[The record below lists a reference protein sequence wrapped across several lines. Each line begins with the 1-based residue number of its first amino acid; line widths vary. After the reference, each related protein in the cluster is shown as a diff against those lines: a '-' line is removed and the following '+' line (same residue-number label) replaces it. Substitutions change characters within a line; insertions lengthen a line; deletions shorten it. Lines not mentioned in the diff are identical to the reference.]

1 MTSPD
6 IGFPRASR
14 RIPSLGLL
22 LLLTLLLPLS
32 GCLLLA
38 AGAGAGV
45 GAGATWY
52 YSAAREEVGS
62 DPREVVA
69 AAAAALEEMEIV
81 VTRRKASAIDGEV
94 VGRTA
99 RDEKVQV
106 TATSRVEGRTAVEVR
121 VGLIDDDAARRI
133 LGAILRRL

>member
-1 MTSPD
+1 MTFPD
-6 IGFPRASR
+6 AVSHRAPSRAS
-14 RIPSLGLL
+14 SLGPVLL
-22 LLLTLLLPLS
+22 LALLVPLS

-38 AGAGAGV
+38 AGAGV

-52 YSAAREEVGS
+52 YSAAREEVDS

-69 AAAAALEEMEIV
+69 AAAATLEEMDIIV
-81 VTRRKASAIDGEV
+81 TTREASAIDGEV

-106 TATSRVEGRTAVEVR
+106 TATSKEEGRTAVEVR
-121 VGLIDDDAARRI
+121 VGLIDDDASRRI
-133 LGAILRRL
+133 LQEILRRL

>member
-1 MTSPD
+1 VV
-6 IGFPRASR
+6 
-14 RIPSLGLL
+14 LL
-22 LLLTLLLPLS
+22 IALLIPLS

-38 AGAGAGV
+38 AGAGG
-45 GAGATWY
+45 GPGATWY

-69 AAAAALEEMEIV
+69 AAAAALEEMDIT
-81 VTRRKASAIDGEV
+81 VTTRKASAIDGEV

-133 LGAILRRL
+133 LGEIVRRL

>member
-1 MTSPD
+1 MTFSAA
-6 IGFPRASR
+6 GSPRASS
-14 RIPSLGLL
+14 RISSLGVL

-38 AGAGAGV
+38 AGAGV

-52 YSAAREEVGS
+52 YSAAREEVAS
-62 DPREVVA
+62 DPRRVVA

-81 VTRRKASAIDGEV
+81 VTTRKASAIDGEV

-99 RDEKVQV
+99 REEKVQV
-106 TATSRVEGRTAVEVR
+106 TASSRVEGRTVVEVR

-133 LGAILRRL
+133 LGEILRRL